1 MTFITEKARRS
12 GVTYAAEQRRQLVSK
27 IHIARTQLGMD
38 EDSYRAN
45 LKHYGSGKESCLDM
59 TTTELNAVLDAFIK
73 LGFKPVKKTVKGR
86 LSPSTAKGPKDERS
100 AIRAL
105 WIFMHRAG
113 FIQDGSE
120 TALNSWVQRMTAEA
134 NGGAGIAEVNWL
146 QGADAAKTLNSLKRW
161 SRRCLFENLKKRGYQ
176 PEPKDS
182 YKQLLER
189 WERINGAML

>member
-1 MTFITEKARRS
+1 MTQTQ
-12 GVTYAAEQRRQLVSK
+12 YNPRRQLVTK

-38 EDSYRAN
+38 EESYRAN
-45 LKHYGSGKESCLDM
+45 LAHYGNGKTSSADM
-59 TTTELNAVLDAFIK
+59 TIPQLEAVLEAFK
-73 LGFKPVKKTVKGR
+73 QLGFKPVKKAGKGR
-86 LSPSTAKGPKDERS
+86 LSPSTADGPKDERS

-113 FIQDGSE
+113 FINDGSE

-134 NGGAGIAEVNWL
+134 NGGAGIAEVQWL
-146 QGADAAKTLNSLKRW
+146 RHEDAAKTLNSLKRW
-161 SRRCLFENLKKRGYQ
+161 ARRCLFEDLKKRGYQ

-182 YKQLLER
+182 YNQLLKR

>member
-1 MTFITEKARRS
+1 MTSTTEKARRS
-12 GVTYAAEQRRQLVSK
+12 GITDAAAQRRTLVSM

-45 LKHYGSGKESCLDM
+45 LAHYAKGKTSCSQLTM
-59 TTTELNAVLDAFIK
+59 PELFIVLEAFK
-73 LGFKPVKKTVKGR
+73 DLGFKPTATKR
-86 LSPSTAKGPKDERS
+86 LSPSTAKGPQDERS

-120 TALNSWVQRMTAEA
+120 TALNAWVQRMTAEA
-134 NGGAGIAEVNWL
+134 NGGAGIAEVQWL
-146 QGADAAKTLNSLKRW
+146 RHQDAAKTLNSLKRW
-161 SRRCLFENLKKRGYQ
+161 TRRCLFDNLKKRGY
-176 PEPKDS
+176 EPDKQAS
-182 YKQLLER
+182 YNQLLKR

>member
-1 MTFITEKARRS
+1 MTATKHNP
-12 GVTYAAEQRRQLVSK
+12 RRQLVPM

-45 LKHYGSGKESCLDM
+45 LAHYGNGKKSCSDM
-59 TTTELNAVLDAFIK
+59 SVPELETVLEAFVK
-73 LGFKPVKKTVKGR
+73 LGFKPVKKAVKGR

-105 WIFMHRAG
+105 WIFMHRAE
-113 FIQDGSE
+113 FIKDGSE
-120 TALNSWVQRMTAEA
+120 TALNSWVQRMTAQA
-134 NGGAGIAEVNWL
+134 NGGAGIAEVQWL
-146 QGADAAKTLNSLKRW
+146 QGEDAAKTLNSLKRW
-161 SRRCLFENLKKRGYQ
+161 ARRCLFEDLKKRGYQ

>member
-1 MTFITEKARRS
+1 MTFTTEKARRP
-12 GVTYAAEQRRQLVSK
+12 GLTTAEQRRSLITRIHLGKNQLS
-27 IHIARTQLGMD
+27 MD

-45 LKHYGSGKESCLDM
+45 LAHYGSGKKSCSDM
-59 TTTELNAVLDAFIK
+59 SVPELEAVLAAFVK
-73 LGFKPVKKTVKGR
+73 LGFKPVKKAVKGR
-86 LSPSTAKGPKDERS
+86 LSPSSKQGPKDERS

-105 WIFMHRAG
+105 WIFMHRAE
-113 FIQDGSE
+113 FIKDGSE
-120 TALNSWVQRMTAEA
+120 NALNDWVQRMTAEA
-134 NGGAGIAEVNWL
+134 NGGAGIAEVQWL

-161 SRRCLFENLKKRGYQ
+161 ARRCLFEDLKKRGYQ